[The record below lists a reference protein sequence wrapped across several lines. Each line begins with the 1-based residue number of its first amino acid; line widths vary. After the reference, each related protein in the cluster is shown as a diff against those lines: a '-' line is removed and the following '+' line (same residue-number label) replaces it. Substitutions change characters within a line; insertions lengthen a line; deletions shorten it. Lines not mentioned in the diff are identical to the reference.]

1 MINYFPD
8 CDNNYYK
15 IISYEALLPN
25 LRYKSKDR
33 NIYYIHKTPI
43 KITLN
48 LMILFSKKLVFW
60 FMSCDKLLFFVTF
73 ELLELGLSWE
83 LIIYINLNNNV

>member
-15 IISYEALLPN
+15 MISYEALLPN
-25 LRYKSKDR
+25 LRYKKKDE

-48 LMILFSKKLVFW
+48 GKTEYKKEN
-60 FMSCDKLLFFVTF
+60 SP
-73 ELLELGLSWE
+73 
-83 LIIYINLNNNV
+83 